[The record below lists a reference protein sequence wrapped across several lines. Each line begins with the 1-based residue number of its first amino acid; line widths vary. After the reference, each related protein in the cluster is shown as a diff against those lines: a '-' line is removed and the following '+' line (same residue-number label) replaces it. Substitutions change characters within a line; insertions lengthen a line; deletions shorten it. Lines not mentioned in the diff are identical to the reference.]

1 MLSPSL
7 ELIRRTLEAEAGY
20 TLARLQVLERL
31 PGNPVGIAYRRI
43 EGGVVALMAR
53 HLPVPYFNSVIGL
66 GAGHEGHVAPLL
78 AWYRENGV
86 APRFEVVPGLATAD
100 LCRELSRLGCY
111 QSGFHTSLI
120 CEPDAER
127 PASPAVELVTRATLD
142 EFLETHAAG
151 WGVPDPAGFKANTR
165 GWLEQPGWSLYLARA
180 DGKAAATGVLYVHGK
195 VGYCADA
202 ATVRAFRGRGL
213 QTALLRRRIADASTA
228 GVDFICSGAEFLSG
242 SHRNM
247 QRAGMRVQFTRA
259 VWTAL

>member
-7 ELIRRTLEAEAGY
+7 DLVRRTLDAEAAY
-20 TLARLQVLERL
+20 TLSRLQVLERL

-43 EGGVVALMAR
+43 EGGAVALMAR

-66 GAGHEGHVAPLL
+66 AAGHEAQIAALL

-86 APRFEVVPGLATAD
+86 APRFEVVPGLATVEI
-100 LCRELSRLGCY
+100 CRELARLGCF

-120 CEPDAER
+120 CEPAGNGTQN
-127 PASPAVELVTRATLD
+127 AAVEKVTRATLD
-142 EFLETHAAG
+142 EFLDTHAAG
-151 WGVPDPAGFKANTR
+151 WGMRDPAGFKANTR
-165 GWLEQPGWSLYLARA
+165 GWLDQPGWSLYLARS
-180 DGKAAATGVLYVHGK
+180 DGKAAATGILYVHDK

-202 ATVRAFRGRGL
+202 ATVPAFRGRGL
-213 QTALLRRRIADASTA
+213 QTALLRRRITDASAA
-228 GVDFICSGAEFLSG
+228 GVDFICSGAEFLSA

-247 QRAGMRVQFTRA
+247 ERAGMRLQFVRA